1 MSANSSVNMNDD
13 ASKCL
18 VIFLSLAI
26 NVTVFSMNLITDL
39 FKSHVSV
46 MYH

>member
-18 VIFLSLAI
+18 VKFWRLAI

-39 FKSHVSV
+39 FKSHV
-46 MYH
+46 